1 MTPDTEPASTVAPP
15 RKKPHLSFLLATWF
29 GLGYLPKAPGTFG
42 AIVGCLVAAL
52 SVQIWPILLNLL
64 YPSFVSKAFAER
76 AAGWGVISPNYGP
89 DSYYW
94 QALVPSTIVLL
105 LVAALGVWSAA
116 RVASY
121 SRRKDPQYVVIDE
134 VSGQHLTLFL
144 ALVPIHTSPIVDF
157 DGVSSVF
164 AWRMFHPTY
173 LLAGFLLFRL
183 FDIWKPFP
191 IRHLEKLPGG
201 WGIMADDWLAG
212 IYAAILLRLALHF
225 NLL

>member
-1 MTPDTEPASTVAPP
+1 M
-15 RKKPHLSFLLATWF
+15 
-29 GLGYLPKAPGTFG
+29 
-42 AIVGCLVAAL
+42 
-52 SVQIWPILLNLL
+52 LLNLL

-76 AAGWGVISPNYGP
+76 AAGRGVISANYGP

-121 SRRKDPQYVVIDE
+121 SGRKDPQYVVIDE

-144 ALVPIHTSPIVDF
+144 ALVPIYTSPIVDF
-157 DGVSSVF
+157 DGGSAVF
-164 AWRMFHPTY
+164 AWGMFHPTY
-173 LLAGFLLFRL
+173 LLAAFLLFRL